1 MNQKLAISTDS
12 HQHSGDLRKM
22 SYSGLYRRFILLTL
36 ICSVLPLLLVGWV
49 IYLNYSKFASS
60 RMVDSFQRRVE
71 YNRRIV
77 ELFLKERSSDLQ
89 LVAFTHSV
97 DYLGEHS
104 NLKRVF
110 DILNRQDAYFM
121 DLGLMNEHGKHVAY
135 VGPYDLMEFDYSVTF
150 WFKELQAKGVYVSDM
165 FMGYRKTPHFII
177 AIRWSDGG
185 KNWILRATI
194 DTEFLASLIR
204 NIKIGESGEVFMLN
218 GEGVYQTNP
227 QFGGKIMEKSP
238 FPMQTFD
245 RESGVQVLEARQIGI
260 DQIYP
265 SQVIGYA
272 WLKEPQWVLVVKQD
286 YAEAFRDVN
295 HANTSALIFLHVS
308 ILAILIVSFITTQH
322 MIKAIKKRD
331 EEAEQL
337 SRQLMQT
344 SKLASLGELAAG
356 VAHEINNPLAIIL
369 TENQIIRDVSEDY
382 PDVNSEFKAEMFDSL
397 TQIDDQVQRCN
408 HITHNLLRFARRS
421 EAVTEMVDLN
431 ACLQEVVELLEKRGK
446 SSGVEFV
453 TDLQKD
459 LPRVL
464 TDPSQ
469 FQQVFVNLAA
479 NAIDAHDG
487 KPYGT
492 IRVSTRVNDKNRGV
506 EIRIAD
512 TGSGMPREIL
522 DKIFD
527 PFFTT
532 KPVGRGTGLGLS
544 ISYNIIKELGGVISV
559 QSEVGKGTEFKI
571 FLPFRSS
578 EDLRKSS
585 EDIHERN

>member
-1 MNQKLAISTDS
+1 MA
-12 HQHSGDLRKM
+12 
-22 SYSGLYRRFILLTL
+22 
-36 ICSVLPLLLVGWV
+36 
-49 IYLNYSKFASS
+49 
-60 RMVDSFQRRVE
+60 DSFQRRVE
-71 YNRRIV
+71 YNRRLV
-77 ELFLKERSSDLQ
+77 ELFLKERVSDLQ

-104 NLKRVF
+104 NLKRAF

-121 DLGLMNEHGKHVAY
+121 DLGLINEQGKHVAY
-135 VGPYDLMEFDYSVTF
+135 VGPYDLWDFDYSVTL
-150 WFKELQAKGVYVSDM
+150 WFKELMPKGVYISDM

-177 AIRWSDGG
+177 AVRWSDGG

-194 DTEFLASLIR
+194 DTEFLASLIG
-204 NIKIGESGEVFMLN
+204 NIKIGDSGEVFLLN

-227 QFGGKIMEKSP
+227 RFGGKIMEKSP
-238 FPMQTFD
+238 LPVESFD
-245 RESGVQVLEARQIGI
+245 GESGVRILEAKQIST
-260 DQIYP
+260 DHNYP
-265 SQVIGYA
+265 SQVVGYA
-272 WLKEPQWVLVVKQD
+272 WLKEPHWGLVVKQD
-286 YAEAFRDVN
+286 YTEAFRDVN
-295 HANTSALIFLHVS
+295 HANTWALIFLHVS
-308 ILAILIVSFITTQH
+308 VLAILIVSFITTQH

-337 SRQLMQT
+337 NRQLMQA
-344 SKLASLGELAAG
+344 SKLASLGEIAAG
-356 VAHEINNPLAIIL
+356 VAHEINNPLAIML
-369 TENQIIRDVSEDY
+369 TENQIIRDFSEDY
-382 PDVNSEFKAEMFDSL
+382 PDLNSEFKTELFESL
-397 TQIDDQVQRCN
+397 TQIDNQVQRCN

-421 EAVTEMVDLN
+421 QTVTEMVDLN
-431 ACLQEVVELLEKRGK
+431 VCLQEVIELLEKRGK

-453 TDLQKD
+453 ADLQRD

-464 TDPSQ
+464 SDPSQ
-469 FQQVFVNLAA
+469 LQQVFVNLAA

-492 IRVSTRVNDKNRGV
+492 IRVSTRVNDASQGV
-506 EIRIAD
+506 EISIAD

-522 DKIFD
+522 ERIFD

-544 ISYNIIKELGGVISV
+544 ISYNLIKELGGVISV

-578 EDLRKSS
+578 EELRKSS
-585 EDIHERN
+585 DDSHGRR